1 MRTHFKGKVHT
12 VVPNFLKM
20 RRHFKGKVST
30 VVPKCKTKMRT
41 QFKGK
46 VRFAQWFQN
55 VKKMRTQFKGKVLS
69 NIMN

>member
-1 MRTHFKGKVHT
+1 MRTHFKGKV
-12 VVPNFLKM
+12 
-20 RRHFKGKVST
+20 RT

-55 VKKMRTQFKGKVLS
+55 AKKIRTQFKGKVFS
-69 NIMN
+69 NIMK